1 MAYRAPDPA
10 QSVAQFLDRYDQRG
24 ECRAGLCGQFR
35 KTPPI
40 IRQHF
45 LQRGAGVFRLDTAES
60 GQGF

>member
-1 MAYRAPDPA
+1 
-10 QSVAQFLDRYDQRG
+10 
-24 ECRAGLCGQFR
+24 LCGQFR